1 MVRIDA
7 YWQKGFAEADGWLS
21 RLLIHPLKANGQKH
35 SSCEVV
41 IDHCCLYGDESRCI
55 NNACKS

>member
-7 YWQKGFAEADGWLS
+7 CWQKGFAEVDGWLS

-35 SSCEVV
+35 SSCEAV
-41 IDHCCLYGDESRCI
+41 IDHC
-55 NNACKS
+55 